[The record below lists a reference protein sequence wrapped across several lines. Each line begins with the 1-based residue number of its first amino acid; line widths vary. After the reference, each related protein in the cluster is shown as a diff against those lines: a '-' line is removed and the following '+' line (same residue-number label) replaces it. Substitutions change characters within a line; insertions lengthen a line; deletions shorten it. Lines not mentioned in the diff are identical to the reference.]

1 MTHEAIIE
9 KVKKKYA
16 GADEATIHAVL
27 QTLQDAEVDWRW
39 SDLPS
44 APDVAKALAMTFKQ
58 PLQFFGEN
66 PSPEAYR
73 KLSFDERGALSE
85 QLKEK
90 NHQWLAE
97 KFDTLKAAW
106 LMVIDGEI
114 IASGENL
121 KTYPQ
126 REQISEILSRYG
138 KQPFIFINDFLLAIE
153 ESWHS
158 TVYKNDFYPTVS
170 IVLQTDSGSLE
181 IDADFDTGATSSFA
195 DYDLL
200 KSHHVVEPYENEYV
214 EISRH
219 LSETFGCVSRLIN
232 VEVKLLSGEV
242 LRRTL
247 PIQCVEKW
255 NKSPFVRINPRR
267 TALAGRDIF
276 LELQPSV
283 TLDFANRH
291 TTISAPIT
299 S

>member
-1 MTHEAIIE
+1 MTHEALIE
-9 KVKKKYA
+9 KVKKNYA
-16 GADEATIHAVL
+16 KADEATLTAVL
-27 QTLQDAEVDWRW
+27 RTLQEDAFTSR
-39 SDLPS
+39 LPS
-44 APDVAKALAMTFKQ
+44 PPVAFETSNEPSKP
-58 PLQFFGEN
+58 PLEFVGEN

-73 KLSFDERGALSE
+73 KLSFDERGELSE
-85 QLKEK
+85 QLKKK

-106 LMVIDGEI
+106 LMVVNGEI
-114 IASGENL
+114 IASGDTL

-214 EISRH
+214 EISRY
-219 LSETFGCVSRLIN
+219 LSETFGCVSRLVNI
-232 VEVKLLSGEV
+232 EVKLLSGEV
-242 LRRTL
+242 LRQTL
-247 PIQCVEKW
+247 PIHCVEKW
-255 NKSPFVRINPRR
+255 SKSPFVRINPRR

-276 LELQPSV
+276 LELQPSI
-283 TLDFANRH
+283 TLDFANRR
-291 TTISAPIT
+291 TTIAAPT
-299 S
+299 AV